1 MASPC
6 RYDDSLPE
14 LIKVLVAELGVEHVA
29 SGVALRD
36 ATGRLAFFVNGE
48 LSAADVDR
56 SSRLVRARL
65 GPYARPDRCVADR
78 EAPGA
83 SLALSDPG
91 ARELDVGA
99 SRIRYLDRRIVG
111 ADWLHP
117 PSVTQV
123 RPPRFVF
130 ASLKGGVGRST
141 ALSIVAAEHVRRG
154 RNVLVVDLD
163 LEAPGIGSML
173 LTSDRRPL
181 LGALDYLVERNLGA
195 LTPLELDNCVGT
207 SSLTSG
213 AGLVDVVPV
222 VGSRS
227 YSAPENYLSKLSRAM
242 IEDVTD
248 GHPPLSVAEK
258 IGAMLKELESR
269 RPYDLV
275 LVDARAGLAE
285 LAAGPLLCLGANVLL
300 FGTAQ
305 PQTIEGLRFLF
316 AHLSSLVREGDPSPW
331 QALKM
336 VHAKA
341 QLAESHERF
350 KDDLWGLFSE
360 YLYEEQDGLEGFNFD
375 VNAPDAPHNAIA
387 VPFDLA
393 FADWDPAE
401 RPAKLVEEYYVRT
414 FAPLLRFID
423 DVVSRGRP

>member
-1 MASPC
+1 MTKPC
-6 RYDDSLPE
+6 RYDDSLPQ
-14 LIKVLVAELGVEHVA
+14 LIDVIVGELGAERVA

-36 ATGRLAFFVNGE
+36 ATGRLAFFVNAK
-48 LSAADVDR
+48 LSAVELDR
-56 SSRLVRARL
+56 VSALVRARL
-65 GPYARPDRCVADR
+65 GPYARADRVLTDR

-83 SLALSDPG
+83 SLVLSDRG
-91 ARELDVGA
+91 AHELNIGTT
-99 SRIRYLDRRIVG
+99 RIRYLDRRIVG
-111 ADWLHP
+111 ADWLRG
-117 PSVTQV
+117 PSETQAS
-123 RPPRFVF
+123 PPRFVF

-141 ALSIVAAEHVRRG
+141 ALSIVAAEQVRRG

-181 LGALDYLVERNLGA
+181 LGALDYLVERNLGG
-195 LTPLELDNCVGT
+195 LTPVELDDCVGT
-207 SSLTSG
+207 SALTSG

-227 YSAPENYLSKLSRAM
+227 YAAPQNYLSKLSRAM
-242 IEDVTD
+242 IEAFAV
-248 GHPPLSVAEK
+248 GQAPLSVAEK
-258 IGAMLKELESR
+258 VGAMLRELESR
-269 RPYDLV
+269 RFYDLV

-285 LAAGPLLCLGANVLL
+285 LAAGPLLSLGANVLL

-316 AHLSSLVREGDPSPW
+316 AHLSSLVGEGARSPW
-331 QALKM
+331 QAFKM

-350 KDDLWGLFSE
+350 KDDLWELFSE
-360 YLYEEQDGLEGFNFD
+360 YLYEEQDGLDGFNFD

-387 VPFDLA
+387 IPFDLA

-401 RPAKLVEEYYVRT
+401 RPAKLVEEYYART
-414 FAPLLRFID
+414 FATLLQFID
-423 DVVSRGRP
+423 DVLSRGRP